1 MKKVK
6 LHDKEFELLIDAA
19 TIDQAIAKVAN
30 EINKDPKDTKP
41 LFLSILNGS
50 CVFTSDL

>member
-19 TIDQAIAKVAN
+19 TIDQAMKS
-30 EINKDPKDTKP
+30 TK
-41 LFLSILNGS
+41 I
-50 CVFTSDL
+50 